1 MKLLTKKNADLNHNH
16 NRANTTATNNNTKVT
31 KTNMR
36 QAKETNEENERY
48 LRIYPSIRKVN
59 RQKKH
64 IYTYIGV
71 IFLFTS
77 KRRKHKV

>member
-1 MKLLTKKNADLNHNH
+1 MKLLTKKKIADLNHNH

-59 RQKKH
+59 RQKKN
-64 IYTYIGV
+64 TYIH
-71 IFLFTS
+71 T
-77 KRRKHKV
+77 